1 MEKYCNVDFS
11 FLSVQYLMFPDDFFD
26 LIKYD
31 AWIWKDFQSTQT
43 VISMRLTWSVL
54 WLSVRALF
62 YLCNCKRK
70 SAAEKSI

>member
-31 AWIWKDFQSTQT
+31 A
-43 VISMRLTWSVL
+43 
-54 WLSVRALF
+54 
-62 YLCNCKRK
+62 
-70 SAAEKSI
+70 